1 MSFLDEFLKKY
12 KVDTV
17 ELVIKQ
23 KRYTFFLPQDISD
36 FINQDNPFD
45 NFPLW
50 ARIWE
55 SAIVLADY
63 LSGLSI
69 ENKKSFLEIGAGIG
83 VVGTVVASFNHQV
96 TITDCSEDALNFVRA
111 NVYKNL
117 GPDVS
122 NVEVKILDWRK
133 PEISRN
139 YDYIIGSDIVYKE
152 EDFEPLIKLFDIAL
166 KKDGEIILAEGLRKN
181 SLKFFDI
188 LSKKYKIK
196 ATKKVLRSDTEKV
209 PIILARIKPILS

>member
-17 ELVIKQ
+17 ELVIKK

>member
-17 ELVIKQ
+17 ELVIKK

-55 SAIVLADY
+55 SAVVLADY